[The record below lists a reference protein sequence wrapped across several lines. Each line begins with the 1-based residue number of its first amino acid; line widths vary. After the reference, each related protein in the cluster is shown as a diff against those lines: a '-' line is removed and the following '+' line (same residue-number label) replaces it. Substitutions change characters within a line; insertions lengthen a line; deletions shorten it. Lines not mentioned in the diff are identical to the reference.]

1 MLFFNTLKL
10 RNVNEPYKLIGP
22 SFSRAKN
29 YRFSIDETEICI
41 GFPKHKSERNFP
53 KPRNPKKT
61 YQLDNYS
68 LPSMI
73 PSKKGWGSLLCA
85 SRVWDFYGPLFAGK
99 MATITMAL
107 TINSPKE
114 LKSDVSFF
122 HPRSLEKLIG
132 DYLSFRYEDE
142 VDYNGQRWLA
152 PTDWQPLSI
161 NQPQAAKFR
170 AVSNYQANY
179 YDRYLV
185 TSISDTQLL
194 VLSFNLSWNNV
205 NPSNPN
211 RSESHDISNMEQLCD
226 DIMDSLEVKLSAKA
240 LAQQQAALA
249 GLENT
254 SLVSDYPPLKWVQKK
269 ELTL

>member
-53 KPRNPKKT
+53 KSRNPKKT

-73 PSKKGWGSLLCA
+73 PSRKGWGSLLCA
-85 SRVWDFYGPLFAGK
+85 
-99 MATITMAL
+99 MAL

-132 DYLSFRYEDE
+132 DYLSFRYKDE

-170 AVSNYQANY
+170 AVSN
-179 YDRYLV
+179 
-185 TSISDTQLL
+185 
-194 VLSFNLSWNNV
+194 
-205 NPSNPN
+205 
-211 RSESHDISNMEQLCD
+211 
-226 DIMDSLEVKLSAKA
+226 
-240 LAQQQAALA
+240 
-249 GLENT
+249 
-254 SLVSDYPPLKWVQKK
+254 
-269 ELTL
+269 